1 MSKKITELSRLT
13 AAANTD
19 VMLIV
24 EDPTS
29 TPTNKYIEVGDLMD
43 SGGFPAGTKML
54 FHQSAAPTGWTKL
67 TQTGSTPVS
76 FNDVGLRIVT
86 GTITDGVGGTVAF
99 DTAFASQSI
108 PLHTLTT
115 AEMPA
120 HTHTQIGSGAGAT
133 VQSGSGISDRGD
145 NTSAATGT
153 TGGGGSHGHGSLN
166 MDVKYI
172 DMIVASKD

>member
-120 HTHTQIGSGAGAT
+120 HTHTQMGVGTQTVNPSGGQQVSNSSSGAT
-133 VQSGSGISDRGD
+133 GS
-145 NTSAATGT
+145 